1 MSWLGDDVTLMNS
14 TEHKDCGGCFW
25 EGVCTFER
33 PCHYYIS
40 SERVEDMEERALRR
54 RRLKF
59 LEEWN
64 EYIEY
69 IDDDNVIF

>member
-1 MSWLGDDVTLMNS
+1 
-14 TEHKDCGGCFW
+14 
-25 EGVCTFER
+25 
-33 PCHYYIS
+33 
-40 SERVEDMEERALRR
+40 MEERALRR